1 MVSLKYTFRASN
13 TPKNPP
19 QFGRSNTTSPIDHG
33 SLPISNGDPELDSGK
48 VTTIV
53 KHNYLT
59 KTGTQMK
66 KGK

>member
-1 MVSLKYTFRASN
+1 MATLKYTFRASN
-13 TPKNPP
+13 TSKNPP
-19 QFGRSNTTSPIDHG
+19 QFERSNTTSPIDQDT
-33 SLPISNGDPELDSGK
+33 LPISNGDPELDSGK

-59 KTGTQMK
+59 KSGTQMK